1 MRSKPR
7 SREFGLLSPHE
18 QEQLKRLLA
27 HRNVTTEQAEAEIER
42 ERTKQKRLQE
52 QSDRLAAEEAKVAKQ
67 FADLR
72 ANIDFVPS

>member
-1 MRSKPR
+1 
-7 SREFGLLSPHE
+7 
-18 QEQLKRLLA
+18 LLA
-27 HRNVTTEQAEAEIER
+27 RRNATAEQAEAEIER